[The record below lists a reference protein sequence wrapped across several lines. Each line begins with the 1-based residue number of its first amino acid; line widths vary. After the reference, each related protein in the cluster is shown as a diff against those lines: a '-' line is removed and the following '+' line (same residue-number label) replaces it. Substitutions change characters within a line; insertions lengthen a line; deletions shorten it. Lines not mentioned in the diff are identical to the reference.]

1 MGKRKRFIFMA
12 LVLVLIG
19 GTPATSYAR
28 ELAKAELRVTL
39 TIPMMQRLT
48 VLEPAEVVFAYPQ
61 DGQALTFTDI
71 GTIRVQSNADWALT
85 VGAIADASLD
95 VEVRPAGDSFARWQ
109 SVHGQGGVYVGPQ
122 GSRDISWDIRVVGN
136 RLVASNA
143 SKEGRVQLLF
153 TLGQL

>member
-1 MGKRKRFIFMA
+1 MPYHTDDAEAHRFGA
-12 LVLVLIG
+12 
-19 GTPATSYAR
+19 
-28 ELAKAELRVTL
+28 
-39 TIPMMQRLT
+39 
-48 VLEPAEVVFAYPQ
+48 AEVICLSARWTS
-61 DGQALTFTDI
+61 LNLTDI

-122 GSRDISWDIRVVGN
+122 GSRDISWDIKVVGN